1 MKRTVTAAVAGVALA
16 GLIGVGVA
24 AAADGTGPAGR
35 LADVLSGLVSK
46 GTITEAQADA
56 VEDALTDSWEQQRA
70 ERDADRAE
78 RRAEIDALLQ
88 NTIGM
93 DSDAVLEAI
102 RGGKTLKELAGDSA
116 EELAAGMV
124 AMVDKRLDKAVE
136 DGRITEDQAADTL
149 ARAEERAKDWVAGED
164 TGMGRGMGLG
174 LLFGPD
180 KGPGMDRGMGRGHGG
195 GFGHGP
201 RDDADEATEGSGTTG
216 SSTTSSTTWRV

>member
-24 AAADGTGPAGR
+24 AAADGSGPAGR

-46 GTITEAQADA
+46 GTITQEQADA
-56 VEDALTDSWEQQRA
+56 VDKALTDSWEQQRA
-70 ERDADRAE
+70 ERDADQAE

-88 NTIGM
+88 STIGM

-102 RGGKTLKELAGDSA
+102 RGGKTLKEIAGDSA
-116 EELAAGMV
+116 DELAAGVVTMTE
-124 AMVDKRLDKAVE
+124 KRLDKAVE
-136 DGRITEDQAADTL
+136 DGRITREQAAETL
-149 ARAEERAKDWVAGED
+149 LRAKERADAWVAGED
-164 TGMGRGMGLG
+164 TDRMGRGMGLG

-180 KGPGMDRGMGRGHGG
+180 MGRGMGHGHGG

-201 RDDADEATEGSGTTG
+201 MGDDDGTDGSGTTD
-216 SSTTSSTTWRV
+216 STSTSSTSSTVWRV